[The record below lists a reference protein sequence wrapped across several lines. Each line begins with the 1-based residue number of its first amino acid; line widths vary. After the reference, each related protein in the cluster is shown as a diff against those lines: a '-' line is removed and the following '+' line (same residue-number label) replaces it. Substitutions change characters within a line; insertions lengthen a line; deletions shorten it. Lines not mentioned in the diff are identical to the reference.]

1 MKKNRRKLHSNI
13 DARHARQVVAV
24 PSAAVTAVAAAVLA
38 ALYGTPVN
46 ATTTSDAADDNNAL
60 EEVVVTAS
68 RRAVSAQDLPISI
81 TAVSGEALD
90 KAHIEDIA
98 GLANSMAGINYTDR
112 GPFGGV
118 NGSTLIIRGLNSESL
133 AFQEGLATQVVPPVA
148 TYIDDTPLYFNMRLD
163 DLDRVEVLRGPQG
176 TLYGSGS
183 LGGTIK
189 FVLAA
194 PDPTAFDAKAEVGVS
209 KTQHTQNLNEELKGM
224 LNLPLSDVLAIRLN
238 ASASDDAGFVNQ
250 TNLYALNA
258 QGVPVLSQPTTAAN
272 PVGLGIAPQTYSKD
286 GVNSYR
292 YRDGRISL
300 LYKPSDEF
308 KVQLS
313 YFFQRSTAGGFP
325 YISQSPLAYTQP
337 IAAANQYLPYG
348 QLSPVS
354 NPANILQLFPGT
366 VPAGTDRLSNAENI
380 LEGTADE
387 VNVFALNVDYDVGF
401 ATLTSS
407 TSFGHHN
414 NTTHDDLSAE
424 YENFAFYQNLY
435 GQNPRHLIE
444 AEDQD
449 DDKVASQEFRLA
461 SKSGQY
467 IDWIGGLFYKY
478 EKQFIQEHEYY
489 PGYNAFNTACTA
501 SGLYAPS
508 DLGGVNASTCGAGE
522 FPPGNIIDGINN
534 PTDQAYIGD
543 VETTF
548 RDIALFG
555 EVTGHITSAWNV
567 TAGTRLFKQTV
578 SQAQQTGLLFDG
590 AGYVSGNSGFDE
602 WQRALWKISTS
613 YQLDKTNLV
622 YATWSQGFRRG
633 GINALPAAQPV
644 PAVNATTTCPAGSPN
659 AGHYCLSTSLLTL
672 QPDKVDNYEVG
683 IKGVLNNRLN
693 YSFDIYDMQW
703 HDMQEGTSLTPLSL
717 PAAANVGNAYS
728 RGVELDLMASITRHV
743 AAKFGYTYDQT
754 KLTSFNYIFSQN
766 VTAPL
771 PPPGG
776 PLPGTPKNSVEGGLE
791 FGHFDLAGGELLYA
805 IDARY
810 RGRIISSISETAP
823 IVPPYHMVDTRL
835 TYTKSHMLAT
845 VYVNNVT
852 NTLGIN
858 AITDPLFWGNRTS
871 AVISQPRT
879 FGLTLGYSFKGY

>member
-1 MKKNRRKLHSNI
+1 MKKNRRKLRSKI
-13 DARHARQVVAV
+13 ETRRRRQVIAA
-24 PSAAVTAVAAAVLA
+24 PSTAVTAVAAAVLA
-38 ALYGTPVN
+38 ALYGAPVH
-46 ATTTSDAADDNNAL
+46 AAMDAAGSDDSGAL

-81 TAVSGEALD
+81 TAVSGDALD

-98 GLANSMAGINYTDR
+98 GLANSMAGINYVDR

-118 NGSTLIIRGLNSESL
+118 NGSNLIIRGLNSESL

-189 FVLAA
+189 FVLNA
-194 PDPTAFDAKAEVGVS
+194 PDPTAFDAKGEIGVS
-209 KTQHTQNLNEELKGM
+209 KTEHAENLNEEIKGM
-224 LNLPLSDVLAIRLN
+224 INLPLSDVFAIRLN
-238 ASASDDAGFVNQ
+238 AGASDDAGFVNQ
-250 TNLYALNA
+250 TNLYVLNSS
-258 QGVPVLSQPTTAAN
+258 GVPVSSQPATAAN
-272 PVGLGIAPQTYSKD
+272 PVGFGIAPETYSKD
-286 GVNSYR
+286 GVNAYR
-292 YRDGRISL
+292 YRDGRISA
-300 LYKPSDEF
+300 LYRPSDEF

-313 YFFQRSTAGGFP
+313 YFFQRATAAGFP
-325 YISQSPLAYTQP
+325 YISQSALAYTQP

-354 NPANILQLFPGT
+354 SPPNLLQLFPGT
-366 VPAGTDRLSNAENI
+366 VPAGTDRLSNATTS
-380 LEGTADE
+380 LEGTVDE
-387 VNVFALNVDYDVGF
+387 VNVFALNVEYDLGF

-407 TSFGHHN
+407 SSWGHHN

-435 GQNPRHLIE
+435 GQNPRHLIV
-444 AEDQD
+444 ARDQD

-461 SKSGQY
+461 SKAGQY

-489 PGYNAFNTACTA
+489 PGYNAFSSACTA

-508 DLGGVNASTCGAGE
+508 DLGGVNASACGAGE

-548 RDIALFG
+548 RDIAVLG
-555 EVTGHITSAWNV
+555 EVTGHITSAWSV
-567 TAGTRLFKQTV
+567 TAGTRLFKQTI

-602 WQRALWKISTS
+602 WQRALWKINTS
-613 YQLDKTNLV
+613 YQLDKANLV

-659 AGHYCLSTSLLTL
+659 AGNYCLSTSLLTL
-672 QPDKVDNYEVG
+672 QPDKVDNYEAGV
-683 IKGVLNNRLN
+683 KGVLNNRLN

-703 HDMQEGTSLTPLSL
+703 HNMQEGTSLTPLSL

-776 PLPGTPKNSVEGGLE
+776 PLPGTPRNSVEGGLE
-791 FGHFDLAGGELLYA
+791 FGHFDLAGGELLYG

-810 RGRIISSISETAP
+810 RGRIVSSISETAP
-823 IVPPYHMVDTRL
+823 IVPPYHMLDTRL
-835 TYTKSHMLAT
+835 TYTKSHLLAT
-845 VYVNNVT
+845 VYVNNLT

>member
-13 DARHARQVVAV
+13 DARHGRQVIAV
-24 PSAAVTAVAAAVLA
+24 PPAAVSAVAAAVLA

-272 PVGLGIAPQTYSKD
+272 PVGLGIAPETYSKD

-366 VPAGTDRLSNAENI
+366 VPAGTDRLSNATNI

-387 VNVFALNVDYDVGF
+387 VNVFALNVDYDLGF

-508 DLGGVNASTCGAGE
+508 DLGGVNASACGAGE

-602 WQRALWKISTS
+602 WQRALWKLSTS

-659 AGHYCLSTSLLTL
+659 AGNYCLSPTLLTL

-703 HDMQEGTSLTPLSL
+703 HNMQEGTSLTPLSL

-743 AAKFGYTYDQT
+743 AAKLGYTYDQT

-823 IVPPYHMVDTRL
+823 IVPPYHMVDTRI

>member
-1 MKKNRRKLHSNI
+1 MKKNRRKLHSKI
-13 DARHARQVVAV
+13 DSRREGQVI
-24 PSAAVTAVAAAVLA
+24 TAVAAAVLS
-38 ALYGTPVN
+38 ALYGTQLRS
-46 ATTTSDAADDNNAL
+46 AIAADAESDDNSLA
-60 EEVVVTAS
+60 EVVVTAS

-81 TAVSGEALD
+81 TAVSGDALD

-98 GLANSMAGINYTDR
+98 GLANSMAGINYVDR

-118 NGSTLIIRGLNSESL
+118 NGSQLIIRGLNSESL

-189 FVLAA
+189 FVLNA
-194 PDPTAFDAKAEVGVS
+194 PDPTGFDAKGEVGVS
-209 KTQHTQNLNEELKGM
+209 KTEHAENLNEEIKGM
-224 LNLPLSDVLAIRLN
+224 INLPLSDVFAIRLN
-238 ASASDDAGFVNQ
+238 AGASDDAGFVNQ
-250 TNLYALNA
+250 TNLYVLNA
-258 QGVPVLSQPTTAAN
+258 QGVPVLSQPTTTAN
-272 PVGLGIAPQTYSKD
+272 PVGLGIAPETYSKE

-292 YRDGRISL
+292 YRDGRISA

-313 YFFQRSTAGGFP
+313 YFFQRSTADGFP
-325 YISQSPLAYTQP
+325 YISQSALAYTQP
-337 IAAANQYLPYG
+337 ISAANQYLPQG
-348 QLSPVS
+348 QLSPVA
-354 NPANILQLFPGT
+354 NPPDLLNLSPGK
-366 VPAGTDRLSNAENI
+366 VPAGTDRLSNATTS
-380 LEGTADE
+380 LEGTEDE
-387 VNVFALNVDYDVGF
+387 VNVFALNVDYDLGF

-407 TSFGHHN
+407 TSYGHHN
-414 NTTHDDLSAE
+414 NSTHDDLTAE
-424 YENFAFYQNLY
+424 YENFAFYQSLY
-435 GQNPRHLIE
+435 GQNPRTLLQ
-444 AEDQD
+444 ARDQD
-449 DDKVASQEFRLA
+449 DDKVGSQEFRLA
-461 SKSGQY
+461 SKTGKY

-478 EKQFIQEHEYY
+478 EKQYIQEHEYY
-489 PGYNAFNTACTA
+489 PGYNDFYNACTG

-508 DLGGVNASTCGAGE
+508 DLGGVNGSACGAGE

-548 RDIALFG
+548 RDIAILG

-567 TAGTRLFKQTV
+567 TAGARLFKQTV

-602 WQRALWKISTS
+602 WRRALWKFNTS

-633 GINALPAAQPV
+633 GINALPGEQPV

-659 AGHYCLSTSLLTL
+659 AGNYCLSPSLLEL

-683 IKGVLNNRLN
+683 VKGVLDNRLN

-703 HDMQEGTSLTPLSL
+703 HNLQEGTSLTPLSL

-728 RGVELDLMASITRHV
+728 RGVELDLLASITRHFS
-743 AAKFGYTYDQT
+743 AKLGYTYDQT
-754 KLTSFNYIFSQN
+754 KLTSFDFIFSQN

-776 PLPGTPKNSVEGGLE
+776 PLPGTPRNSVEGGLE
-791 FGHFDLAGGELLYA
+791 FGHFNLAGGELLYA

-810 RGRIISSISETAP
+810 HSRIVSSISETAP
-823 IVPPYHMVDTRL
+823 IVPPFHMVDTRL
-835 TYTKSHMLAT
+835 TYTKSHLLAT
-845 VYVNNVT
+845 FYVNNVT

-879 FGLTLGYSFKGY
+879 YGLTLGYSFKGY